1 MSEEQINLLSMNTCR
16 ICLEDEPNMDALI
29 KDIKRKGGKIGV
41 FPISENNWIDTGV
54 LKSSNTDIL

>member
-1 MSEEQINLLSMNTCR
+1 
-16 ICLEDEPNMDALI
+16 MDALI
-29 KDIKRKGGKIGV
+29 KDVKRKGGKIGV